1 MARRGFPRIRPYPG
15 AAPPNASLHPR
26 HEGTRWP
33 GPSSR
38 APSCRAF
45 LRTFCGAAYRPSD
58 LARAA
63 LDPTPCG
70 VHAGRA
76 PHVAPE
82 HDQPRGDSRRPAQC
96 AVRLAKLRRAIVL
109 LLLATLSTTRAG
121 APPGHGPLDPLLPAV
136 RPIRG
141 CGPRRRR
148 ARATPPHPPAISLAS
163 PNIPASPDPPFV
175 LNSRRADTGECPPAA
190 TNWPRISQSMTRRN
204 KTPHSSKNRQVPRGH
219 PVQALSPAPPRQA
232 GRAPLRR
239 ALRPP
244 GIRAAGSQA
253 AYSTSPHIL
262 SRRKCLMLFLR
273 DGGGA
278 MRYLPSGSLFASP
291 ILQSVS
297 NARLTQRGLV

>member
-1 MARRGFPRIRPYPG
+1 MRLLGRAALLGAQLVHDNNTEHRIRPCPG

-33 GPSSR
+33 GPASR

-96 AVRLAKLRRAIVL
+96 AVRPAKLRRAIML

-121 APPGHGPLDPLLPAV
+121 APPGHCPLDPLLPAV
-136 RPIRG
+136 RPLRDAGPGADERGRRLRIRRPYPWH
-141 CGPRRRR
+141 PR
-148 ARATPPHPPAISLAS
+148 TSPPA
-163 PNIPASPDPPFV
+163 PMPP
-175 LNSRRADTGECPPAA
+175 L
-190 TNWPRISQSMTRRN
+190 
-204 KTPHSSKNRQVPRGH
+204 
-219 PVQALSPAPPRQA
+219 
-232 GRAPLRR
+232 
-239 ALRPP
+239 
-244 GIRAAGSQA
+244 
-253 AYSTSPHIL
+253 Y
-262 SRRKCLMLFLR
+262 
-273 DGGGA
+273 
-278 MRYLPSGSLFASP
+278 
-291 ILQSVS
+291 
-297 NARLTQRGLV
+297 